1 MLQHPNTLP
10 QSGGLVTSGALN
22 PPQARGQKS
31 RKAKAPGERNTGPAW
46 PLDDPHGRSGFG
58 AGCRFCGPDYGF
70 HSGILL
76 FQHAVGHAPSGQDDD
91 GIFASYIGQSYSE
104 YYQSCA
110 TYARTFEEKNTIE
123 LQFINTSGR
132 LVASSYGQWAGVSP
146 TTSDISDAMKTGEMA
161 TYVGKDPATGE
172 RIMAVSSPMIY
183 SSGEVIGVLRY
194 VTSMKIVDRQLT
206 FVALAAIAAGCL
218 FVLVVF
224 LSSNFYIRSILE
236 PVAEITA
243 TAKRIAGGSYGVQ
256 IQSKY
261 DDEIGDLAQTINDM
275 SNKINQ
281 NEKMQTEFIS
291 SLSHELRTPLTAISG
306 WSETLL
312 SGETLDPEET
322 RRGIGIIQRES
333 RRLTEMVTELLD
345 FTRMEDGRMT
355 LNVEMT
361 DLRAEF
367 EDTVYMYGSR
377 LRQEGIQL
385 RVLDNDDD
393 IPEIPCDPK
402 RMRQV
407 LLNILD
413 NAAKHGGEGKRID
426 ASIGLEG
433 DSVIIRIRDYGPGI
447 PEDELPL
454 VKKKF
459 FKGSSKAR
467 GSGIGLAVC
476 DEIVEMHGGSLT
488 LSNAVGGGTL
498 VVICLPAT
506 AQ

>member
-1 MLQHPNTLP
+1 MGRLSRRKPE
-10 QSGGLVTSGALN
+10 V
-22 PPQARGQKS
+22 
-31 RKAKAPGERNTGPAW
+31 RKAGKRKRRVKGIRGLRGRWMTHTVGPVSVLA
-46 PLDDPHGRSGFG
+46 
-58 AGCRFCGPDYGF
+58 
-70 HSGILL
+70 
-76 FQHAVGHAPSGQDDD
+76 AVFVVLITASIAAYYYSNMQSDMRHRAKTTTEF
-91 GIFASYIGQSYSE
+91 FASYIGQSYSE

-110 TYARTFEEKNTIE
+110 T
-123 LQFINTSGR
+123 
-132 LVASSYGQWAGVSP
+132 
-146 TTSDISDAMKTGEMA
+146 
-161 TYVGKDPATGE
+161 PATGE

-345 FTRMEDGRMT
+345 STRMEDGRMT